1 MDKNVCQMGDIV
13 YHLVETGCLR
23 LMPGINM
30 SRTSPAACTKH
41 RSCSSSSSTGTRLT
55 LCSDLFLGTSPGEDC
70 VSAWE
75 VFLFFVA
82 GSSLPLSV
90 RHEPFSSNSSAAGE
104 PTNAP
109 LSNMKRHAS
118 LHAQLPSPNKVRHGP
133 LPHASPFPSP
143 PPLIQLGR
151 NILTLPSPPSYLFL
165 RDGLL

>member
-1 MDKNVCQMGDIV
+1 MGDIV

-23 LMPGINM
+23 LTPGINM
-30 SRTSPAACTKH
+30 SRTSLAVCTKH
-41 RSCSSSSSTGTRLT
+41 GSRSSSSSSRTGMRLT

-82 GSSLPLSV
+82 GSSLPPSV
-90 RHEPFSSNSSAAGE
+90 RHGSFSSNSSAAGE
-104 PTNAP
+104 LTNAH

-133 LPHASPFPSP
+133 LPHASPFLSP

-151 NILTLPSPPSYLFL
+151 NILTLPSPPLYFFL

>member
-1 MDKNVCQMGDIV
+1 MGDIV

-23 LMPGINM
+23 LTPGINM
-30 SRTSPAACTKH
+30 SRTSPGARTKH
-41 RSCSSSSSTGTRLT
+41 RSSNSGSSSSSSRGTRLT
-55 LCSDLFLGTSPGEDC
+55 LCSDLFPGTSPGEDC

-82 GSSLPLSV
+82 GSSLPPSA
-90 RHEPFSSNSSAAGE
+90 RHKSFSSNSSAAGE
-104 PTNAP
+104 PTNVR

-118 LHAQLPSPNKVRHGP
+118 LHAQLRSPNKVRHGP